1 MNVMIDEPLI
11 AKHELEVVHM
21 GRTCQNIQLFPG
33 LDQSRSVNSIQ
44 EVDRLSQA
52 RRSSPKWVTEVTICA
67 RNRNQ
72 DSRSTAACARI
83 YTIITGA

>member
-44 EVDRLSQA
+44 EVARLA
-52 RRSSPKWVTEVTICA
+52 CLWEVAVPSSGYA
-67 RNRNQ
+67 
-72 DSRSTAACARI
+72 
-83 YTIITGA
+83 